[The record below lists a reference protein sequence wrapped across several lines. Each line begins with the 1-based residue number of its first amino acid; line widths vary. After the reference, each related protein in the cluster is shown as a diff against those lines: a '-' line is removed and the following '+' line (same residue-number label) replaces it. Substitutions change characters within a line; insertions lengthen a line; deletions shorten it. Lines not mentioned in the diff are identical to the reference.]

1 MYTIYSRRSCTRLL
15 AVNKGRWAVNCH
27 DVDEQSRWRAAAG
40 DGDLLAAIPIA
51 SELPE
56 DDAMETDGGG
66 IVMK

>member
-1 MYTIYSRRSCTRLL
+1 MGCELSR
-15 AVNKGRWAVNCH
+15 
-27 DVDEQSRWRAAAG
+27 VDEQSRWRAAAG

>member
-1 MYTIYSRRSCTRLL
+1 M
-15 AVNKGRWAVNCH
+15 NCH